1 MLGELTKAIVKILD
15 RDNRPSLSK
24 LIYLSCGL
32 LGVICLISMVSP
44 FHFSWSLIDN
54 VSGDANWADDNSV
67 LNITFWM
74 VIAHLF
80 VFVLRKI
87 AVRVFQNI
95 SNSELRIIY
104 STAYTIDDIVEFVAA
119 VFSLVF
125 MFSVFIQM
133 YKTQML
139 FQSGKAYFIYIIIG
153 IKCMDFIFNHF
164 RARNLKVI
172 DNVINKYPDLD

>member
-24 LIYLSCGL
+24 LMYLSCGL

-54 VSGDANWADDNSV
+54 VSWDANWADDNRV
-67 LNITFWM
+67 LNFAFWM
-74 VIAHLF
+74 TIIHIF

-87 AVRVFQNI
+87 VVRVFQNI

-104 STAYTIDDIVEFVAA
+104 STAYTIDDIVELIAA
-119 VFSLVF
+119 IFTLAF

-133 YKTQML
+133 YKTQIF
-139 FQSGKAYFIYIIIG
+139 FQSGKAYFVYAIIG
-153 IKCMDFIFNHF
+153 INCVDFIFNHF
-164 RARNLKVI
+164 RVRNLKVI
-172 DNVINKYPDLD
+172 DNVIKKYPDLD